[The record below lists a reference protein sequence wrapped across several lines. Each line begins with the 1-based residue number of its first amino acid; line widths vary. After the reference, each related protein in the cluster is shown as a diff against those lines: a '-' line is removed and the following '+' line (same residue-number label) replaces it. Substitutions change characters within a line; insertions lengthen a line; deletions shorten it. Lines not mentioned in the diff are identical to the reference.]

1 MRIRDRIGLSPRRQ
15 RQASRA
21 MQLALFGFVFVGIY
35 EMNVGVTINA
45 TLALLVTQLPAV
57 LERDFGIPM
66 DPGLILWLTAA
77 VFLHTLGILGLPW
90 MAENVYISIWWWD
103 HLTHALSSSIVAGVG
118 YAIARAFDG
127 YLDDLDFPPRF
138 MFAFIL
144 LVTLATGVLWEIIE
158 FVVAELSVTIGIDP
172 ALTQYGVS
180 DTMLD
185 LVFNALGA
193 VIVALWGVTRLEPIS
208 EAIRVRLERHR

>member
-1 MRIRDRIGLSPRRQ
+1 MEIRDRIGLSTARQ
-15 RQASRA
+15 RQASWA
-21 MQLALFGFVFVGIY
+21 MQLALVGFVFVGIY
-35 EMNVGVTINA
+35 EMNLGVTINA
-45 TLALLVTQLPAV
+45 TIALLVTHLPAV

-66 DPGLILWLTAA
+66 DPGLILWITTA
-77 VFLHTLGILGLPW
+77 VFLHTVGILGLPW
-90 MAENVYISIWWWD
+90 MAENVYVSIWWWD

-118 YAIARAFDG
+118 YAIARALDG
-127 YLDDLDFPPRF
+127 YIDDLDFPPRF
-138 MFAFIL
+138 MFPFIL
-144 LVTLATGVLWEIIE
+144 IVTLATGVLWEIIE

-172 ALTQYGVS
+172 ALTQYGVG

-208 EAIRVRLERHR
+208 EAIRVRLERHS

>member
-1 MRIRDRIGLSPRRQ
+1 MRIRDRIGLSTVRQ

-21 MQLALFGFVFVGIY
+21 MQLALVGFVFVGIY
-35 EMNVGVTINA
+35 EMNIGVTINA
-45 TLALLVTQLPAV
+45 SLALLVTQFPAI

-66 DPGLILWLTAA
+66 DPGLTLWITAA
-77 VFLHTLGILGLPW
+77 VFAHTLGILGLPW
-90 MAENVYISIWWWD
+90 MTENVYVSIWWWD

-118 YAIARAFDG
+118 YAIARALDG
-127 YLDDLDFPPRF
+127 YTEDLDFPPRF

-158 FVVAELSVTIGIDP
+158 FVVAELSVTVGIDP
-172 ALTQYGVS
+172 ALTQYGVG

-193 VIVALWGVTRLEPIS
+193 VIVALWGVTQLEPVS
-208 EAIRVRLERHR
+208 EALRVRLERHR

>member
-21 MQLALFGFVFVGIY
+21 MQLALFGFVFVGLY

-90 MAENVYISIWWWD
+90 MTENVYVSIWWWD

-118 YAIARAFDG
+118 YAIARALDG
-127 YLDDLDFPPRF
+127 YIDDLDFPPGF

-208 EAIRVRLERHR
+208 EAIRIRLERHR